1 MRAKA
6 TGKSRRRA
14 ACSRPL
20 ARFPCAAVLA
30 LALSATA
37 SVPPALSQQRSTE
50 SGWKVV
56 TRGMR
61 HFTGLTCPD
70 EVASLNRIRVLSG
83 SADRIAGCI
92 YQNPA
97 GISAIVRSHPSG
109 NGAAAARAFR
119 ERYSAAG
126 FPLLETTGAA
136 AAAISFLTG
145 EGKDTSRCESLW
157 RFRTSNTDYTLW
169 IAYTLPGQAG
179 EIGPLVTSFA
189 ELLAEKAP

>member
-1 MRAKA
+1 MRTKEAD
-6 TGKSRRRA
+6 KSRGRL
-14 ACSRPL
+14 ACSHL
-20 ARFPCAAVLA
+20 LVRFPRAAVLA
-30 LALSATA
+30 LVLSATA
-37 SVPPALSQQRSTE
+37 SVPTALSQQRSTE

-70 EVASLNRIRVLSG
+70 QVASLNRIRVLTG

-109 NGAAAARAFR
+109 NGAVAARTFR
-119 ERYSAAG
+119 ERYAAAG

-145 EGKDTSRCESLW
+145 ESKDASRCESLW

-169 IAYTLPGQAG
+169 IAYTLPGQA
-179 EIGPLVTSFA
+179 EAIGPLVTSFA

>member
-1 MRAKA
+1 MRATGTV
-6 TGKSRRRA
+6 TGKRRRSGSRA
-14 ACSRPL
+14 A
-20 ARFPCAAVLA
+20 ARLLPATALA
-30 LALSATA
+30 LVLSATA

-70 EVASLNRIRVLSG
+70 QVASLNRIRVLSG

-92 YQNPA
+92 YQNPT
-97 GISAIVRSHPSG
+97 GVSAIVRSHPSG
-109 NGAAAARAFR
+109 GGAIAARAFR
-119 ERYSAAG
+119 ERYGAAG
-126 FPLLETTGAA
+126 FPLLKTTGAA

-145 EGKDTSRCESLW
+145 QEKDTSRCESLW

-169 IAYTLPGQAG
+169 ITYTLPGQA
-179 EIGPLVTSFA
+179 EAVGPLVTSFA